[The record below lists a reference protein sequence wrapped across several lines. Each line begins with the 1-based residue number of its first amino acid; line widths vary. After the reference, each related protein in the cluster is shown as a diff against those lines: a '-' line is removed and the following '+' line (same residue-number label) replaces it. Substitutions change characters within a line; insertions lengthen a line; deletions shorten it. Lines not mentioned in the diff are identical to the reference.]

1 MINNEVISQVSI
13 ETIGHL
19 LDEGK
24 AKEALNLVNYV
35 NHHSPAWENAKGVC
49 LLRLRMFDAA
59 CAIFRSLVF
68 PDNCISVPADVP
80 ALYRANFATAMLLA
94 GHKDSALAVLEH
106 MDTNGHPY
114 VTQFLT
120 EVNRWKESLSLL
132 ERMGLAIGWYSKR
145 PFHCECPPG
154 GI

>member
-1 MINNEVISQVSI
+1 MIKNEVISQISI
-13 ETIGHL
+13 ETIAYL
-19 LDEGK
+19 LDQGK
-24 AKEALNLVNYV
+24 AKEALNLINHVNQ
-35 NHHSPAWENAKGVC
+35 HSPAWENAKGVC
-49 LLRLRMFDAA
+49 LLRLGMFDVA
-59 CAIFRSLVF
+59 CAIFRNLVF
-68 PDNCISVPADVP
+68 PSNCISVPSDVP

-94 GHKDSALAVLEH
+94 NHKDSALAVLEN

-120 EVNRWKESLSLL
+120 EVNRWKEGMSLL